1 MDTVDL
7 KLAQDCEALAVT
19 ASEGVAWL
27 RNAAEQ
33 SPTVAQQAPS
43 LVGELQKVR
52 NQSRKLAR
60 AARRRMCV
68 GVFGPSQAGKS
79 YLVSILASR
88 DGRPLQARFA
98 DKAYDFLREINPPGN
113 RESTGLV
120 TRFGLGL
127 SDGSTEFPVRVRLL
141 TQTDI
146 VKILGNSFLLDFDH
160 QKAEFI
166 GPDGAAIRKRLTELR
181 AKAHPAPV
189 GDLESDDVLD
199 LIEYFDT
206 FFAGVTAELRTD
218 YWREAIDLAPRLSGT
233 DRARLWSVLWYDF
246 QPFTD
251 LYLTL
256 YDGLQNLGHAPEA
269 LLGMDALIPREKSIV
284 DVLTLDRLG
293 ADGDDTL
300 LVRPRQADG
309 RSSPD
314 ARLPRSLVCALTA
327 ELNVAID
334 EKPWDFFDH
343 TDLLD
348 FPGARSRLKLA
359 NLDDVAKTKGVAE
372 GANPLREL
380 LLRGKV
386 AYLFQRYS
394 AERELSAILL
404 CIPDGNQEV
413 RDLSDMMTAWIDQT
427 IGATPADRA
436 KQKNALFLVL
446 TKMDREFEQKAGET
460 EESRR
465 LRWSARLGNSLV
477 NNFRG
482 EWPLNWNGKPFDNSF
497 WLRNPT
503 VIDERLM
510 EYDGGREVG
519 IADSFAQRAGELRRH
534 FVENEDVRRHF
545 ANPALAWDEAFRAN
559 DGGVAYLVKSL
570 IPVCDPAIKRAQVRG
585 QLDVQLRRLVDRL
598 AGFHSASDGDARA
611 KKRELIQTVL
621 RGLANVIQQQLFGEL
636 VAALQVADT
645 ALREIYFRIATAQP
659 SEEGMGKN
667 GMGKN
672 GKLQPAAAQSTGAAV
687 DIGAIFADV
696 FGEETGRT
704 PPPSGVIEDRAER
717 FAREAAEYWLE
728 NMRRVGADEKALSH
742 FGVDRQHLGWLI
754 DELIVGAH
762 RLKLIDQL
770 SHEVRELENAAN
782 AKWEEIAERQVRTA
796 SSALNGYV
804 SALGFDKLPLDQRP
818 GLPPNAP
825 LRRVFEQPTIMIDG
839 IPQLSENPA
848 PIYADYCKDWMRA
861 FLQLAMD
868 NVGYEGGREIT
879 PEQNDR
885 LGAIL
890 RTVAA

>member
-7 KLAQDCEALAVT
+7 KLAQDCEALAVA
-19 ASEGVAWL
+19 ASEGVGWL
-27 RNAAEQ
+27 KGAAAQ

-43 LVGELQKVR
+43 LISELQKVR

-98 DKAYDFLREINPPGN
+98 DQTYDFLREINPPGN

-127 SDGSTEFPVRVRLL
+127 SDVAPDFPVRVRLL

-146 VKILGNSFLLDFDH
+146 VKILGNSFLMDFDH
-160 QKAEFI
+160 QKAAFER
-166 GPDGAAIRKRLTELR
+166 PDGEAIRKRLVELR
-181 AKAHPAPV
+181 AKVLPV
-189 GDLESDDVLD
+189 PPGDLDSDDVLD

-206 FFAGVTAELRTD
+206 FFAGITSELRTE
-218 YWREAIDLAPRLSGT
+218 YWREAIELAPRLSGI

-256 YDGLQNLGHAPEA
+256 YDGLEKLSHAPEA
-269 LLGMDALIPREKSIV
+269 LLGMDALIPREKSII
-284 DVLTLDRLG
+284 DVLTLDKLG
-293 ADGDDTL
+293 ADAADTL
-300 LVRPRQADG
+300 LVRPKQAD
-309 RSSPD
+309 RRTSPD

-327 ELNVAID
+327 ELSVAID

-359 NLDDVAKTKGVAE
+359 NLEDVAKAKGVAE

-465 LRWSARLGNSLV
+465 LRWSARLGNSLIH
-477 NNFRG
+477 NFRG
-482 EWPLNWNGKPFDNSF
+482 EWPTNWNGRSFDNSF

-510 EYDGGREVG
+510 DYTDGRETG
-519 IADSFAQRAGELRRH
+519 IAEDFAERAGELRTH
-534 FVENEDVRRHF
+534 FVENLDVRRHF
-545 ANPALAWDEAFRAN
+545 SDPAKAWDEAFRPN

-570 IPVCDPAIKRAQVRG
+570 TPVCDPAIKRAQVRG
-585 QLDVQLRRLVDRL
+585 QLEVQMRRLVDRL
-598 AGFHSASDGDARA
+598 AGFHSAADGDARA
-611 KKRELIQTVL
+611 KKRDLVQTVL
-621 RGLANVIQQQLFGEL
+621 RGLSTCIQHQQFGEL
-636 VAALQVADT
+636 VATLQVADS
-645 ALREIYFRIATAQP
+645 ALRDIYFRISTARATEDQNK
-659 SEEGMGKN
+659 GK
-667 GMGKN
+667 
-672 GKLQPAAAQSTGAAV
+672 PAGQAAQSTGASV
-687 DIGAIFADV
+687 DLGAIFADV
-696 FGEETGRT
+696 FGDDDGRGA
-704 PPPSGVIEDRAER
+704 PPSGVLEDRAER

-728 NMRRVGADEKALSH
+728 NMRRIGADEKALSH
-742 FGVDRQHLGWLI
+742 FGIDRQHVGWLI
-754 DELIVGAH
+754 DELVVGAH

-770 SHEVRELENAAN
+770 SSDVRALENAAN
-782 AKWEEIAERQVRTA
+782 SKWEEIAERQVRTA
-796 SSALNGYV
+796 AAALNGYV
-804 SALGFDKLPLDQRP
+804 SALGFDRLPLEERP

-825 LRRVFEQPTIMIDG
+825 TRRVFQGP
-839 IPQLSENPA
+839 PA
-848 PIYADYCKDWMRA
+848 INGAPALGEEPASIYADYCRDWMRA

-879 PEQNDR
+879 AEQNEQ

-890 RTVAA
+890 RAVAA